1 MVTENQEYK
10 ERIAKGMEGI
20 EDETIPSGGL
30 AEAAQKAGAEVTV
43 ATMDYKL
50 ETAVTAVINVKP
62 SLDAGVVA
70 LFNEATALRDYAYGR
85 KIESLADL
93 KGATGDL
100 NIIRKLKRTLEALR
114 KDWVQPINDHVKA
127 INGDFAT
134 LMAPVNDADRVTADK
149 ITKYDQEQKR
159 IRQEQEEI
167 NRLRIEA
174 AEKEASLNH
183 GEITESVDLI
193 KPVPEVPEY
202 VRTDAGNAGMRD
214 VWKWRVI
221 NKSLIPLEYMMVNEG
236 VVTPIVKASKGKITI
251 PGIEQYNEP
260 IIAVRR

>member
-127 INGDFAT
+127 INNDFAT
-134 LMAPVNDADRVTADK
+134 LMAPVLEADKVTADK
-149 ITKYDQEQKR
+149 ILEYDQEQKR

-174 AEKEASLNH
+174 AEKEAALNH
-183 GEITESVDLI
+183 GEITESVDLVKVI
-193 KPVPEVPEY
+193 EVPDY
-202 VRTDAGNAGMRD
+202 VRTDIGNAGMRD
-214 VWKWRVI
+214 NWKWRLVDFALVP
-221 NKSLIPLEYMMVNEG
+221 NEYKKIDEG
-236 VVTPIVKASKGKITI
+236 VLTRVVKASKGKITI

-260 IIAVRR
+260 IIAVRG